1 MKTKKKHKAPNKPT
15 NTGTWYKSLIEGK
28 SKAEY
33 YRHFLKKLNDIITEY
48 FGAAEALRVLKAVD
62 TGKITVPGIESFLFD
77 FNDISEQSR
86 ELYNTC
92 KSAEEFVTKSIIS
105 FKKKAETGET
115 DIYIKDFFFMLA
127 DLLSNKEEYSSM
139 RIKEILTNFV
149 TSLITVANKSPYV
162 FIIVEPHWA
171 KEIGK
176 QMGLSPE
183 RYTGVAAS
191 LINIIQELMEHV
203 KDIRAYLPQIKI
215 VYPVYYDVR
224 DNQLIYLTS
233 LFRYYDRAGIVRR
246 ALEHIPD
253 LSLDTPALRSGIEYL
268 KEISNLPFIN
278 TEAVILELQSI
289 GETDSLKRY
298 PNKRSLVD
306 PYKISMPKNYYNKF
320 DINPLFIN
328 KETFEKSLRPY
339 FCEVQIDCAK
349 LKRENIESFIDVAK
363 TINLTKGYYAKTK
376 RDINSLAF
384 KITLLN
390 VKEATE
396 DFMKFI
402 RNKLK
407 RIESSTNKNFLIE
420 VCYDSDTINQK
431 IPEDLTTCFR
441 IISDIHADYNREHG
455 YHFNFGNDFVINC
468 GDTAGNSVAA
478 GHWILNYMRHGVTI
492 IGNHLGYSSSHPE
505 LDGIQN
511 MEKYSNTKNIS
522 NTKENQIRELFNI
535 LNASDVA
542 LLSNT
547 CSEYQGVIIIGTCL
561 YTDFNLYGEE
571 HREECMAYA
580 KKGMNDFRLP
590 VTLDNKYYTQDEKGY
605 WWSHRRK
612 DSESKIRPFDIT
624 DHAFYFHYSLGFIK
638 QKVEEHKNKPIIIVT
653 HHIPSPYAISEEYRG
668 SLLNAAFAS
677 NLNQYIVEHPQ
688 IRVWAFGH
696 THKPFDFILG
706 ETRLVCC
713 PFGYNN
719 ENNFNLPYEYGLRIP
734 IEDVKSKKSWKT
746 LLKNSIDNGTIQVY
760 EE

>member
-1 MKTKKKHKAPNKPT
+1 MKGKRKPGAPNKPT

-77 FNDISEQSR
+77 FNDVSEQSC

-105 FKKKAETGET
+105 FKKRAETGET
-115 DIYIKDFFFMLA
+115 DIYIKDFFFVLA
-127 DLLSNKEEYSSM
+127 DLLSDTEKYPPM
-139 RIKEILTNFV
+139 RIKEILTNFM
-149 TSLITVANKSPYV
+149 TSLITIANKSPYV
-162 FIIVEPHWA
+162 LIITEPEWA
-171 KEIGK
+171 KEIGEIIGFNAK
-176 QMGLSPE
+176 SYSSIGP
-183 RYTGVAAS
+183 T
-191 LINIIQELMEHV
+191 LILVIQELMEQV
-203 KDIRAYLPQIKI
+203 KDIRAYLPQIRI
-215 VYPVYYDVR
+215 IYPVYYDVR

-233 LFRYYDRAGIVRR
+233 LFRCQDRPSVVKG
-246 ALEHIPD
+246 ALEHISD
-253 LSLDTPALRSGIEYL
+253 LSQDTPSLRSALEYL
-268 KEISNLPFIN
+268 KEITNLHFIE
-278 TEAVILELQSI
+278 TDAVILELQSI
-289 GETDSLKRY
+289 GEVDSLKRY
-298 PNKRSLVD
+298 PNKRTLTEG
-306 PYKISMPKNYYNKF
+306 YRRKMPKNYYNEF
-320 DINPLFIN
+320 NINPIFAN

-349 LKRENIESFIDVAK
+349 LKRENIESYIDTAK

-376 RDINSLAF
+376 RDINSLTF

-402 RNKLK
+402 RNKLR
-407 RIESSTNKNFLIE
+407 RIESSTNKNFIIE
-420 VCYDSDTINQK
+420 VFYDSKTINQK

-441 IISDIHADYNREHG
+441 IISDIHTDYNREHG

-468 GDTAGNSVAA
+468 GDTAGNAISA
-478 GHWILNYMRHGVTI
+478 GNWILNYMKHGVTVL
-492 IGNHLGYSSSHPE
+492 GNHFGYSSSHPE

-511 MEKYSNTKNIS
+511 MERYSNTKNIA
-522 NTKENQIRELFNI
+522 NTKEWQARELFRI
-535 LNASDVA
+535 LNKDVN

-547 CSEYQGVIIIGTCL
+547 CTEYQGVIIIGTCL
-561 YTDFNLYGEE
+561 YTDFDLYGKE

-580 KKGMNDFRLP
+580 KRGMNDFRLP
-590 VTLDNKYYTQDEKGY
+590 VTLDNKYYTQDKDGK
-605 WWSHRRK
+605 WWPSRRK
-612 DSESKIRPFDIT
+612 DSESKIRPFDVS
-624 DHAFYFHYSLGFIK
+624 DHAFYFQYSFGFIR

-734 IEDVKSKKSWKT
+734 IEDVKSKKSWKL
-746 LLKNSIDNGTIQVY
+746 LLKNSIANGTVKVY